1 MQNLL
6 YLSFL
11 SINVNMGLIFLLFWI
26 IGWNIL
32 LIWGMV
38 CIFAVVFDTFDTS
51 RSLFGLE
58 FCKWLLF

>member
-6 YLSFL
+6 NLSFL

-26 IGWNIL
+26 RGWNIL
-32 LIWGMV
+32 LIWEIL

-51 RSLFGLE
+51 GSLFGLE
-58 FCKWLLF
+58 FCKG